1 MVSEQEQSIKSLQKI
16 ALDHMEKQYGHK
28 FEYSSPWGNTLS
40 GTHEFLVTS
49 EDFPQEEFHVQIK
62 NFLHDDNEI
71 SSNFMAVIHRN
82 ATIDFFNKCANSV
95 FGDANVFYTVA
106 KMGVSP
112 NLSRNATLNE
122 FLADTTI
129 PLVILIEI
137 KESNF
142 KNKEQAQ
149 KVAELIAENGTH
161 FYLTIAVVSD
171 NLYGTF
177 NQKSLGEHI
186 ALKKFMHYALFIKE
200 NDSIECIWRGGE

>member
-1 MVSEQEQSIKSLQKI
+1 MDNEQVQSIKSIQKI
-16 ALDHMEKQYGHK
+16 ALEHMEKHYGHK

-49 EDFPQEEFHVQIK
+49 EEFPDEEFQVQIEK
-62 NFLHDDNEI
+62 FKHDDIVI
-71 SSNFMAVIHRN
+71 SSNFIATIHRN
-82 ATIDFFNKCANSV
+82 ATVEFFRDCATRI
-95 FGDANVFYTVA
+95 FGDANIFYTVA

-112 NLSRNATLNE
+112 NLPRNATLNE
-122 FLADTTI
+122 FLADTRV

-142 KNKEQAQ
+142 KSKEQAE
-149 KVAELIAENGTH
+149 KFAELIAENGTH

-171 NLYGTF
+171 NVYGTF

-186 ALKKFMHYALFIKE
+186 ALKKIIHYALFIKE
-200 NDSIECIWRGGE
+200 NDSIESIWHGGE